1 MTEFFTEICKQA
13 ILGQKDIYKLIYF
26 YGEPEKISCA
36 MDVITRGWDMLHW
49 EEPRYRTSGI
59 AFRSDVLQAIKNAD
73 LDSFTVSIPKRG
85 LLVFEGFEAIAG
97 MDVSMRLFYGLFDS
111 VYEHGGQI
119 LIGSLFP
126 PASLHNVTDRV
137 YTQVSSGIVY
147 CVDGEDFTTSFE
159 DLDAAGLKLYKKRD
173 DSVTPHKPKPYH
185 ALITTPDG
193 FSVGVGGDSWKEI
206 AAKAKHIQSR
216 GVRID
221 RRGTH
226 VISANP
232 GK

>member
-36 MDVITRGWDMLHW
+36 MDV
-49 EEPRYRTSGI
+49 
-59 AFRSDVLQAIKNAD
+59 
-73 LDSFTVSIPKRG
+73 
-85 LLVFEGFEAIAG
+85 
-97 MDVSMRLFYGLFDS
+97 SMRLFFGLFDS

-159 DLDAAGLKLYKKRD
+159 DLEAAGLKLYKKRD

-193 FSVGVGGDSWKEI
+193 FRVGVGGDSWKEI